1 MVLWPAVQV
10 ATADTGP
17 RGPKTISF
25 FGGKYTPD
33 PEVTL
38 LLLVAVLSALGSYVH
53 AAQSFVDF
61 AGNRRLVVSWVWWYP
76 FRIFI
81 GVALAEIF
89 YFAIRAGFFG
99 TDTPTQFINPYGIAA
114 VAGLVGLFSKQA
126 TDKLREVFE
135 TLFQTAEGYGD
146 ETRDDSLATPA
157 PVLASVEPVRLEAG
171 SSELELTLRGE
182 GFVRDSVARVS
193 LPTGWKRTACAG
205 HDLCELGPAPG
216 HARLRRRC
224 RGRVGQH
231 HRVQPRARRRHLG
244 SCALRR
250 RLTSQVTGGG
260 SEPTLMNDARQG
272 SDPAAGPGAGPGP
285 GFGLPRADT
294 GNVVLDWINGL
305 LLFFIHVERRFD
317 PFFRPGFDW
326 LFRDR
331 LSTLVTALINRKRQ
345 DDGLGLAE
353 ERAQPDEEAHLDE
366 IITAFRRR

>member
-1 MVLWPAVQV
+1 VTRSPEQPASAQLVPIWGKIFLGLFLLLVGSFLVYALMVLWPAVQV
-10 ATADTGP
+10 ATADNTVKE
-17 RGPKTISF
+17 PKAISF

-61 AGNRRLVVSWVWWYP
+61 AGNRRLVVSWIWWYP

-146 ETRDDSLATPA
+146 ETRDDSLTTPV
-157 PVLASVEPVRLEAG
+157 PVLASVEPMRFDVG
-171 SSELELTLRGE
+171 STDLELTLRGE

-193 LPTGWKRTACAG
+193 LPSAGGSAPTARNTTYVSSGQLTVTLEPDDVAEAG
-205 HDLCELGPAPG
+205 SVSITVFNPGP
-216 HARLRRRC
+216 
-224 RGRVGQH
+224 
-231 HRVQPRARRRHLG
+231 
-244 SCALRR
+244 
-250 RLTSQVTGGG
+250 GGG
-260 SEPTLMNDARQG
+260 T
-272 SDPAAGPGAGPGP
+272 SDPA
-285 GFGLPRADT
+285 
-294 GNVVLDWINGL
+294 
-305 LLFFIHVERRFD
+305 
-317 PFFRPGFDW
+317 
-326 LFRDR
+326 
-331 LSTLVTALINRKRQ
+331 LV
-345 DDGLGLAE
+345 DVG
-353 ERAQPDEEAHLDE
+353 
-366 IITAFRRR
+366 

>member
-1 MVLWPAVQV
+1 MTRSSDPPVSAQLVPIWGKMLLGFFLLVVGSLLVYALIVLWPAVQV
-10 ATADTGP
+10 ATVDTGP
-17 RGPKTISF
+17 KEPKTISF
-25 FGGKYTPD
+25 FGGRYTPD

-193 LPTGWKRTACAG
+193 LPTAAG
-205 HDLCELGPAPG
+205 SAPLARDTTFVSSGQLLVTLDSADVAEAGSVSITVFNPGP
-216 HARLRRRC
+216 
-224 RGRVGQH
+224 
-231 HRVQPRARRRHLG
+231 
-244 SCALRR
+244 
-250 RLTSQVTGGG
+250 GGG
-260 SEPTLMNDARQG
+260 T
-272 SDPAAGPGAGPGP
+272 SDPAL
-285 GFGLPRADT
+285 FD
-294 GNVVLDWINGL
+294 VV
-305 LLFFIHVERRFD
+305 
-317 PFFRPGFDW
+317 
-326 LFRDR
+326 
-331 LSTLVTALINRKRQ
+331 
-345 DDGLGLAE
+345 
-353 ERAQPDEEAHLDE
+353 
-366 IITAFRRR
+366 